1 MSFGK
6 QVPLKHLFGLQ
17 TSDISQYG
25 PNAGKIYLK
34 IVASDEN
41 DTANLKS
48 LSCSYKLVFR
58 LNQDSVFDMSHHFDI
73 CT

>member
-25 PNAGKIYLK
+25 PNTGKISVK

-41 DTANLKS
+41 DVANLKS
-48 LSCSYKLVFR
+48 FFCSYKLVFH
-58 LNQDSVFDMSHHFDI
+58 LNQDSLFDMSHHFDI